1 MARIKTARSVHGL
14 WSSPR
19 RFVLAASGFTISLN
33 NIWQFPYHVV
43 QFGGGAFIT
52 VYVIFMFLLGLPLF
66 TAQLMLGR
74 LARLSPVN
82 TMRDLIR
89 RTQSSRAWLSLG
101 ILITVVGLLILSWY
115 SVIAGWLLA
124 YVVRSV
130 AGLLGNLSAYTAASE
145 FSAFVSDPERQLFW
159 HSLFMVMT
167 MTVVARGVRHGIEA
181 VSSVVV
187 PVLLVVLV
195 VLAVYAAVTGDMV
208 HFVAFFVTPDFL
220 KLSGRGVLTALGD
233 AFFSLGL
240 GAGAMMM
247 YGAYLPSHMH
257 IARAALIVV
266 LVDIAAA
273 VTAGMVILP
282 LLYAAGGT
290 PTQGPALVFRALPV
304 SFDVL
309 PLGGLMQAV
318 FFIFLVLVTWMSGVA
333 LAEPAVTWL
342 IESRGMTRLRASMVA
357 GFCAWLLGIVT
368 ILSFSAW
375 KFSFRFLGLTETFGV
390 FDVLQILTSSFIMPV
405 IGVLSAVFAAW
416 VLSTTMTREA
426 LAVRSRCTYDAWL
439 WLTRLAVPAWL
450 LIVAFNMRIFL

>member
-14 WSSPR
+14 WSSSE
-19 RFVLAASGFTISLN
+19 RFVLAASGFTVSLN

-43 QFGGGAFIT
+43 QYGGGAFIT
-52 VYVIFMFLLGLPLF
+52 VYVIFMFMLGLPLLV
-66 TAQLMLGR
+66 AQLMLGR
-74 LARLSPVN
+74 LGRLSPVN
-82 TMRDLIR
+82 AMRDLVR
-89 RTQSSRAWLSLG
+89 RTRRSHVWLSLG
-101 ILITVVGLLILSWY
+101 VLIAVVGLLILSWY

-124 YVVRSV
+124 YVARSV
-130 AGLLGNLSAYTAASE
+130 GGLLGNLSADTAASE

-167 MTVVARGVRHGIEA
+167 MTVVARGVRHGLEA
-181 VSSVVV
+181 VTRFVV
-187 PVLLVVLV
+187 PALLGLLVL
-195 VLAVYAAVTGDMV
+195 LAVYAAITGDIV
-208 HFVAFFVTPDFL
+208 HTVAFFVTPDFL
-220 KLSGRGVLTALGD
+220 KLSGRGILTALGD

-240 GAGAMMM
+240 GAGVMMM
-247 YGAYLPSHMH
+247 YGAYLPSHTS
-257 IARAALIVV
+257 IVRAATIVV

-282 LLYAAGGT
+282 VLYAAGGT

-318 FFIFLVLVTWMSGVA
+318 FFIFLALVAWMSSVA
-333 LAEPAVTWL
+333 LAESAVTWL
-342 IESRGMTRLRASMVA
+342 IESRGMTRLRASMVS
-357 GFCAWLLGIVT
+357 GICAWLLGIIT
-368 ILSFSAW
+368 ILSFSEW
-375 KFSFRFLGLTETFGV
+375 KFSFRLLGLTETFGL

-405 IGVLSAVFAAW
+405 IGVLSAVFSVW
-416 VLSTTMTREA
+416 VLSTAMTREA